1 MIDLFWKVD
10 LLLLVDDPE
19 TRLRNQPLKD
29 IQVATDAAVHL
40 VGDHA
45 FIWHIVLDDN
55 KAFGSQSLTAAFQK
69 IH

>member
-19 TRLRNQPLKD
+19 TRLRNKALKD

-40 VGDHA
+40 VGDHT
-45 FIWHIVLDDN
+45 FIWHVVFDDD
-55 KAFGSQSLTAAFQK
+55 KAFGSQSLMAAFQEF
-69 IH
+69 H

>member
-19 TRLRNQPLKD
+19 TRLRNKSLKD

-40 VGDHA
+40 VRDHA
-45 FIWHIVLDDN
+45 FVWHIVLDDD
-55 KAFGSQSLTAAFQK
+55 KAFGSQSLMAAFQEV
-69 IH
+69 H